1 LIKVVD
7 WRKKDN
13 RDWWMAPEDSQDWS
27 SRYAGLDLDAWDDVQ
42 EERPTCIT
50 LRKDLDELEA
60 LDSEINELEVHG
72 I

>member
-1 LIKVVD
+1 
-7 WRKKDN
+7 
-13 RDWWMAPEDSQDWS
+13 MAPEDSQDWS